1 MELESEGRPAIH
13 DAQASDVHAAVSELA
28 LPGNSFLILTRTTT
42 SYVQVAMQ
50 AGERFIIE
58 YREGGPRSLRRAQE
72 DFSRSEVAQ
81 LLESYL
87 AGGDEWRAGLQWGDV

>member
-28 LPGNSFLILTRTTT
+28 LPDNSFLILTRTTT

-50 AGERFIIE
+50 ADERFVI
-58 YREGGPRSLRRAQE
+58 
-72 DFSRSEVAQ
+72 
-81 LLESYL
+81 
-87 AGGDEWRAGLQWGDV
+87 